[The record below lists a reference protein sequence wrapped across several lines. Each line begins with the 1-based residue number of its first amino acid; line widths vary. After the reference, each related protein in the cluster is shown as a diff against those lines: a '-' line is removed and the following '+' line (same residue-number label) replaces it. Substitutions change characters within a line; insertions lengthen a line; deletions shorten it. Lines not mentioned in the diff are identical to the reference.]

1 MSYYSIRSI
10 SLIRTGKDKTY
21 MVLKGSV
28 MFVLGDVDGI
38 GNADKVNVLWQFITP
53 KYSYTNLTHTILLI
67 QNT

>member
-1 MSYYSIRSI
+1 
-10 SLIRTGKDKTY
+10 

-53 KYSYTNLTHTILLI
+53 KYSYTNLMYTIL
-67 QNT
+67 

>member
-1 MSYYSIRSI
+1 
-10 SLIRTGKDKTY
+10 

-38 GNADKVNVLWQFITP
+38 GNADKVKVLWQFITP
-53 KYSYTNLTHTILLI
+53 KYSYTNLMHTILLM